1 MGITISKSVVLSTF
15 VLFISI
21 VNVLY
26 YSKSFNIT
34 FILTL
39 CASAFTTAMF
49 EIVLVPLSI
58 HHYNSIISTVAIKF

>member
-21 VNVLY
+21 VNVLN

-49 EIVLVPLSI
+49 EIVLVPLANKYASL
-58 HHYNSIISTVAIKF
+58 